1 MNFGKRKI
9 LLLAAGLGAA
19 GLAGCGGSSGG
30 TSTPTPPMSAG
41 TPASTVFVVQNITT
55 TFGSLPQVLEF
66 AAGANGNVAPTSAL
80 TLASGEL
87 VQGVAVDASGQIYVS
102 GILIS
107 QAAVI
112 QVFTAGASGAATPVR
127 TITLPNG
134 ADPVALAVDAS
145 GQLFVVDDSQELLVY
160 ASTADGTAVPTRTI
174 SGSLTTLGPTADI
187 AVDSS
192 GAIYVATVVATVAPS
207 GTSYSGK
214 IQVFASGAT
223 GNVAPE
229 RVITNSNLFLGVA
242 PDAEGN
248 LYASL
253 DVPTT
258 GGTSS
263 IVEYPAGA
271 NGAASP
277 ARTIS
282 GPATELS
289 IAGALRV
296 DAAGKIYVPNQT
308 ISQTST
314 SYSLYTFAPAASGN
328 VAPAAAMTSSS
339 WTAGG
344 PEIAIK

>member
-1 MNFGKRKI
+1 MNSGKRKI
-9 LLLAAGLGAA
+9 LILAAGLGAA
-19 GLAGCGGSSGG
+19 ALSGCGGSSGG
-30 TSTPTPPMSAG
+30 TSTPTPPVSVG

-55 TFGSLPQVLEF
+55 TFGSLPQILEF
-66 AAGANGNVAPTSAL
+66 PAGANGSVAPTSSL

-112 QVFTAGASGAATPVR
+112 QVFAAGASGTATPVR

-134 ADPVALAVDAS
+134 ADPVAMTLDAS

-160 ASTADGTAVPTRTI
+160 SSTADGTAVPTRTI
-174 SGSLTTLGPTADI
+174 SGALTTLGPTADI

-192 GAIYVATVVATVAPS
+192 GSIYVATVVATAGAD

-214 IQVFASGAT
+214 IQVFAPGAT
-223 GNVAPE
+223 GNVGPQ

-263 IVEYPAGA
+263 IVEYAASA
-271 NGAASP
+271 NGAATP
-277 ARTIS
+277 TRTIS
-282 GPATELS
+282 GAATELAT
-289 IAGALRV
+289 AGALRV
-296 DAAGKIYVPNQT
+296 DAAGKIYVPNQA
-308 ISQTST
+308 ISETST
-314 SYSLYTFAPAASGN
+314 TYSLYTFAPTASGN
-328 VAPAAAMTSSS
+328 VAPVAAMTSSS
-339 WTAGG
+339 WTAGA